1 MAEKRYALGIDF
13 GTESGRALLVDIDT
27 GEEVATS
34 VLPYAHGVLD
44 EYLPDGKTKLD
55 PDFALQDPADWLDV
69 LRKTIPDVLNQAGA
83 KAEQVVGIGVDF
95 TSCTILPVDANGE
108 PLSFHEKW
116 RSRPH
121 AWCKLWKHHA
131 AQPEADKINE
141 LARKRGESFLAR
153 YGGKISSEWA
163 IPKMWQVLNEDEEVF
178 RAADRFIEGGDWIV
192 FKLCGKEARSS
203 CMAGYKGMWA
213 RDEGFP
219 SPDFLKELD
228 PRLEN
233 LIQEKFS
240 TDIKPLGSKAGEL
253 TPEGAALCG
262 LVPGIAVA
270 VAIIDAH
277 AAVPAATITEA
288 GKMLMVMGTSTCHML
303 LSKEKAI
310 VPGMA
315 GVVEDGILPGF
326 FGYEAG
332 QAATGDIFAWFTDN
346 AVPASYEKEAQQA
359 GTNIHKILEE
369 RAAKLRPGQSGLIA
383 LDWWNGN
390 RSILVNADL
399 TGLLLGCTL
408 TTKPEDIYRTLIEA
422 TAFGTRKIISAFIE
436 QGIRIDELYACGGL
450 PERNQLLMQIYSD
463 VTGLEI
469 KVAASAQP
477 CALGAAMLGAVAAG
491 KAGGGYDN
499 AGEAAAKMAHVKD
512 VVYRPSS
519 DAHNIYRILYR
530 EYELLHDYFGRGQ
543 NEVMKKL
550 KAMKARTA

>member
-34 VLPYAHGVLD
+34 VLSYAHGVLD

-55 PDFALQDPADWLDV
+55 PDFALQDPADWLEV
-69 LRKTIPDVLNQAGA
+69 LGKTVPDVLKQADA
-83 KAEQVVGIGVDF
+83 KPEQVVGIGVDF
-95 TSCTILPVDANGE
+95 TSCTVLPVDAAGE
-108 PLSFHEKW
+108 PLSFQEKW
-116 RSRPH
+116 RSRPN

-163 IPKMWQVLNEDEEVF
+163 IPKMWQVLDEDEEVF

-219 SPDFLKELD
+219 SPEFLKALD

-233 LIQEKFS
+233 IIADKFS

-346 AVPASYEKEAQQA
+346 CVPASYEKEAEQA
-359 GTNIHKILEE
+359 GTNVHKILEE
-369 RAAKLRPGQSGLIA
+369 RAARLRPGQSGVIA

-408 TTKPEDIYRTLIEA
+408 TTKPEEIYRALIEA
-422 TAFGTRKIISAFIE
+422 TAFGTHKIISTFKE
-436 QGIRIDELYACGGL
+436 QGIQIDELYACGGL
-450 PERNQLLMQIYSD
+450 PERNQLLMRIYSD

-469 KVAASAQP
+469 KVAASGQP

-491 KAGGGYDN
+491 KAKGGYDN
-499 AGEAAAKMAHVKD
+499 AGQAAAKMAHVKD
-512 VVYRPSS
+512 VVYRPNAES
-519 DAHNIYRILYR
+519 HKIYQTLYR
-530 EYELLHDYFGRGQ
+530 EYEILHDYFGQGG
-543 NEVMKKL
+543 NEVMRRL
-550 KAMKARTA
+550 KAMKA